1 MTENKCMTANQEENV
16 VAEKNRKKVKIH
28 VREMTFIAMMGAISS
43 ILVFFRF
50 PLPLLP
56 PFLSFDV
63 SPIIEMIGGFMYGP
77 VAAFLIIILKI
88 LLQLVLQGSHSV
100 GTGELQNLILGC
112 AYVMP
117 TILFYRKKTRKRA
130 AIGMII
136 GTLTVSIVSVFSNL
150 YLIIPFYAKL
160 FGMTMQ
166 DIVAMCTEVNPKVT
180 DGFTMVLFGIVPFN
194 LIKYGFCSVMTFFLY
209 KRLSKPIKNFINR

>member
-1 MTENKCMTANQEENV
+1 
-16 VAEKNRKKVKIH
+16 
-28 VREMTFIAMMGAISS
+28 
-43 ILVFFRF
+43 
-50 PLPLLP
+50 
-56 PFLSFDV
+56 
-63 SPIIEMIGGFMYGP
+63 
-77 VAAFLIIILKI
+77 
-88 LLQLVLQGSHSV
+88 
-100 GTGELQNLILGC
+100 
-112 AYVMP
+112 
-117 TILFYRKKTRKRA
+117 
-130 AIGMII
+130 MII

-194 LIKYGFCSVMTFFLY
+194 LIKYGFCSVMTFFLF